1 MEEQRMAKR
10 DNSSFDEIV
19 QSFVDDAVRSMNF
32 DQLNKN
38 ITGSI
43 QSVFDE
49 LNLDINIQSPEQ
61 QRRRDDYVRYHY
73 GSRKDTASERGN
85 SVPIRGRKLLWSRN
99 PPGTISGPL
108 KTIIGGFFTFGFGI
122 TVLLIALFGITE
134 DFFGGLVAN
143 TIMIPFLILSIWCLV
158 SGIRTNKRLSR
169 FRSYVRTFGKRTFCK
184 ISELAAV
191 VNKDEDF
198 VVKDLEYMID
208 KHFFPNG
215 HMDIQKTHLMLD
227 DESYEQYRAS
237 QESYESRMAQKS
249 AASSDN
255 APAFSAN
262 GTDDPELVKAIE
274 EGNNYMQKLRRA
286 NDAIPDEEITAKLDR
301 MEELIRKIFEVLKKN
316 PDQLPKLR
324 KFMKYYMPTTLKL
337 VNVYQELDA
346 QPVEG
351 ENIKN
356 SKAEIAETFDTINFA
371 YEKLLDSFFETA
383 AMDVSSDIS
392 VLESMFAQEGLT
404 QNPFD

>member
-1 MEEQRMAKR
+1 MANR
-10 DNSSFDEIV
+10 DNSNFDEIV

-49 LNLDINIQSPEQ
+49 LNIGIDIQSQEQ
-61 QRRRDDYVRYHY
+61 REKRDNYVRYHY
-73 GSRKDTASERGN
+73 GNKGSSSESSRVTGSRKR
-85 SVPIRGRKLLWSRN
+85 LWTLS
-99 PPGTISGPL
+99 PPGSILGPL
-108 KTIIGGFFTFGFGI
+108 MTIAGGVCTFIFGI
-122 TVLLIALFGITE
+122 FV
-134 DFFGGLVAN
+134 LVAIIYGVVGMDIAGSLIVN
-143 TIMIPFLILSIWCLV
+143 AVFIPLLLASIWCLV
-158 SGIRTNKRLSR
+158 TGIKTNKRLSR
-169 FRSYVRTFGKRTFCK
+169 FKSYIRTFGKRTFCK
-184 ISELAAV
+184 ISELAAA

-198 VVKDLEYMID
+198 VVKDIEYMID

-215 HMDIQKTHLMLD
+215 HMDVQKTHVMLD
-227 DESYEQYRAS
+227 EESYEQYRAS
-237 QESYESRMAQKS
+237 QESYESRVASKKKTESVYAQ
-249 AASSDN
+249 
-255 APAFSAN
+255 AFSTSGIDN
-262 GTDDPELVKAIE
+262 PELVKAIE
-274 EGNNYMQKLRRA
+274 EGNVYMEKLRRA
-286 NDAIPDEEITAKLDR
+286 NDAIPDAEITAKLDR
-301 MEELIRKIFEVLKKN
+301 MEELIKKIFEVLKKQ

-356 SKAEIAETFDTINFA
+356 SKAEIAQTFDTINFA

-383 AMDVSSDIS
+383 AMDVSTDIS

>member
-1 MEEQRMAKR
+1 MAKR

-49 LNLDINIQSPEQ
+49 LNIDINIESPEQ
-61 QRRRDDYVRYHY
+61 QKKREDYVRYHY
-73 GSRKDTASERGN
+73 GSRKDSGARTGSSG
-85 SVPIRGRKLLWSRN
+85 SFRGRKLLWTKN

-108 KTIIGGFFTFGFGI
+108 KTILGGFLTFGFGI
-122 TVLLIALFGITE
+122 SVMLVGLFGIAE
-134 DFFGGLVAN
+134 GDFVASLAAN
-143 TIMIPFLILSIWCLV
+143 IVLIPFLILSIWCLV
-158 SGIRTNKRLSR
+158 SGIKINKRLSR
-169 FRSYVRTFGKRTFCK
+169 FRSYIRTFGKRTFCK
-184 ISELAAV
+184 ISELAAAV
-191 VNKDEDF
+191 SKDEDF
-198 VVKDLEYMID
+198 VIKDIEYMID

-215 HMDIQKTHLMLD
+215 HMDVQKTHLMLD

-237 QESYESRMAQKS
+237 QESYESRMAQKKAS
-249 AASSDN
+249 AVADT
-255 APAFSAN
+255 PAFSSS
-262 GTDDPELVKAIE
+262 GIDDPELVKAIE
-274 EGNNYMQKLRRA
+274 EGNSYMQKIRRA

-351 ENIKN
+351 ENIRN

-404 QNPFD
+404 QNPFE

>member
-1 MEEQRMAKR
+1 MAKR
-10 DNSSFDEIV
+10 DNSNFDEIV

-49 LNLDINIQSPEQ
+49 LNIDINIQSPEQ
-61 QRRRDDYVRYHY
+61 QKKREDYVRYHY
-73 GSRKDTASERGN
+73 GSKKDTAAEAGR
-85 SVPIRGRKLLWSRN
+85 SVPLRGRRLLWTRN

-108 KTIIGGFFTFGFGI
+108 KTILGGFLTFGFGI
-122 TVLLIALFGITE
+122 SVMLVGLFGIAE
-134 DFFGGLVAN
+134 GDFVASLAAN
-143 TIMIPFLILSIWCLV
+143 IVLIPLLILSIWCLV
-158 SGIRTNKRLSR
+158 SGIKTNKRLSR
-169 FRSYVRTFGKRTFCK
+169 FRSYIRTFGKRTFCR
-184 ISELAAV
+184 ISELAAAV
-191 VNKDEDF
+191 SKDEDF
-198 VVKDLEYMID
+198 VIKDIEYMID

-215 HMDIQKTHLMLD
+215 HMDVQKTHLMLD

-237 QESYESRMAQKS
+237 QESYESRMAQKKAS
-249 AASSDN
+249 ADTGS
-255 APAFSAN
+255 PAFSSS
-262 GTDDPELVKAIE
+262 GIDDPELVKAIE
-274 EGNNYMQKLRRA
+274 EGNSYMEKIRRA

-301 MEELIRKIFEVLKKN
+301 MEELIGRIFEVLKKN

-337 VNVYQELDA
+337 VSVYQELDA
-346 QPVEG
+346 QPVDG
-351 ENIKN
+351 ENIRN
-356 SKAEIAETFDTINFA
+356 SKEEIAETFDTINFA
-371 YEKLLDSFFETA
+371 YEKILDSFFETA

-404 QNPFD
+404 QNPFE

>member
-1 MEEQRMAKR
+1 MAKR

-49 LNLDINIQSPEQ
+49 LNIDINIQSPEQ
-61 QRRRDDYVRYHY
+61 QRKRDDYVRYHY
-73 GSRKDTASERGN
+73 GSRDAVPHAGN
-85 SVPIRGRKLLWSRN
+85 GIPVRGRKALWTRN

-108 KTIIGGFFTFGFGI
+108 KTILGGFLTFGFGI
-122 TVLLIALFGITE
+122 SVLLVGLFGLTE
-134 DFFGGLVAN
+134 DFVGGLAAN
-143 TIMIPFLILSIWCLV
+143 IVLIPFLILSIWCLV

-184 ISELAAV
+184 IGELAAA

-237 QESYESRMAQKS
+237 QASYESRMAQKKT
-249 AASSDN
+249 ASSESS
-255 APAFSAN
+255 PAFSAN
-262 GTDDPELVKAIE
+262 GIDDPELVKAIE

-351 ENIKN
+351 ENIRN

-404 QNPFD
+404 QNPFE